1 MNLDLTEEFDLKPY
15 WNGCRLTVLVSVV
28 LTMLYLYLNLP
39 VVVDRNMH
47 LEPLLFVVDPV
58 RAAFDTL
65 GILFIIALFV
75 ERANEVFIS
84 STRAMRRKSADM
96 EIERLQ
102 KLVNDGKAK
111 VEDETAL
118 SIAKNILLS
127 YRTGTRV
134 HTLSFAGLLGT
145 LLALSGIRAL
155 SPLIE
160 VQFEMLAQAQLLL
173 LHFVD
178 ILLTV
183 AIIAGGSA
191 GVHTLLSTITD
202 QLPDKKGKDTQ
213 PD

>member
-15 WNGCRLTVLVSVV
+15 WNGCRMTVLVSVV
-28 LTMLYLYLNLP
+28 FIVLYLYFNLP
-39 VVVDRNMH
+39 DVADRNMH
-47 LEPLLFVVDPV
+47 VEPLLFVVDPV
-58 RAAFDTL
+58 RAALDTL

-96 EIERLQ
+96 EIDRLQ
-102 KLVNDGKAK
+102 KLVDSGTAMEVDANALSKAK
-111 VEDETAL
+111 H
-118 SIAKNILLS
+118 ILLC

-134 HTLSFAGLLGT
+134 MTLSFAGAIAT
-145 LLALSGIRAL
+145 LLALSGVRAL

-160 VQFEMLAQAQLLL
+160 VQFEMLAQAQWLL
-173 LHFVD
+173 LHLVD

-191 GVHTLLSTITD
+191 GVHKLLSTITD
-202 QLPDKKGKDTQ
+202 QLPYKKGKETE
-213 PD
+213 PN